1 MQHFWL
7 QDNLSKGEVSEVRG
21 WIPQPGT
28 KGDLQ
33 CSELLQWDKVG
44 LLFFRGNSSLVC
56 FSTPQSAHWVTF
68 LNSGC
73 SEHTLLTVHLRRSAQ
88 NIFFEISWEEELHW
102 SFSECFIFI
111 LEFKKKK
118 ATIVGRCL
126 QTKKW
131 EGSLNVVWERSER
144 KRGWNQPDGDFEKAS
159 SSSSIYSW
167 WRY

>member
-111 LEFKKKK
+111 LEFKKKSNNCGK
-118 ATIVGRCL
+118 MFANQEMGRFI
-126 QTKKW
+126 
-131 EGSLNVVWERSER
+131 ERSMGKVRKEER
-144 KRGWNQPDGDFEKAS
+144 MESAR
-159 SSSSIYSW
+159 
-167 WRY
+167 WRFWKSFFKF